1 MSKICIWVKFCIV
14 SPCRCSFVSLP
25 HGFIILSLVFQNWAC
40 IVIVWCRISHV
51 ILVCVYVV
59 VSINLQILLNGLVV
73 LIQELVFNILLWLK
87 LNHLFSHNF
96 CDCFLTFSL
105 PIVALPLILRIRKPV
120 VLILIL
126 DLRLFPGLHNSWPPS
141 RDSNNGRPSILVHGH
156 GLNFGFSHKRIASA
170 WPASLGRELLFVLI
184 D

>member
-25 HGFIILSLVFQNWAC
+25 HGFVILSLVFQNWAC

-73 LIQELVFNILLWLK
+73 LIQELVLHILLWLK

-105 PIVALPLILRIRKPV
+105 PIVALPLILSIRKPV

-126 DLRLFPGLHNSWPPS
+126 NLRLFPGLHNSWPPS

-156 GLNFGFSHKRIASA
+156 WFYFSFSHKRIASA
-170 WPASLGRELLFVLI
+170 WSASLGRELLFVLI